1 MNNNQIETI
10 TQHKDGKW
18 ISVLINSDT
27 IMFIHRIKRKLNEMS
42 LKFSQNDIANRLIE
56 VGINNIN
63 REQVLENPLSL
74 WEGK

>member
-1 MNNNQIETI
+1 
-10 TQHKDGKW
+10 
-18 ISVLINSDT
+18 
-27 IMFIHRIKRKLNEMS
+27 MFIHRIKRKLNEMS